1 MQLIKASFN
10 NFRCF
15 KDYQIEFGKDTT
27 VFIGKNGTG
36 KSSVL
41 SGIRRGLSFMF
52 AKPNNFSRNLATSNN
67 EAVKSFDNLEF
78 NFDEVLK
85 AYNTPLETKFEGLF
99 YNTPISWAL
108 LKKEMNKGLT
118 TSEYSNALNLILS
131 YFNANPLA
139 PLPVLVL
146 FADSFPHDLM
156 NLGAM
161 AKKIIQQDILPRDFG
176 YYGWIEK
183 TNCIELW
190 LSRYLRVREY
200 SRDSRNLVEDT
211 TKDIDQLDEQIFF
224 LEKRIDWKDDHDE
237 HQIPDWAERIEE
249 LKERRK
255 ELISKVELMKN
266 EKRSLIFKKEKDFI
280 ESKIIEFTKPISD
293 EYNFINSDF
302 EIYRLDFA
310 KRDKNYELEFYF
322 KDGRVIAFPTLPM
335 GYKRIFSL
343 LIDLAYRSYILNEDI
358 ESEGIV
364 LIDEIELHLHP
375 TLQQEILQRLRRTF
389 PKIQFIV
396 TTHSPLVISNFKADE
411 QNKIVKLENEG
422 THYFNENV
430 ENVFGLDYSTN
441 LNEIMEVAPRSS
453 TIDKYINGFLF
464 LYGKG
469 KKGEAEK
476 LLDQLKHYVG
486 GIIPSL
492 MQAEIDQ
499 KKKQYEN

>member
-1 MQLIKASFN
+1 MQLTKASFN

-15 KDYQIEFGKDTT
+15 KNYQIEFGRETT

-36 KSSVL
+36 KSSIL

-52 AKPNNFSRNLATSNN
+52 AKPKNYSRNLATSNN
-67 EAVKSFDNLEF
+67 AVVKSFENLEF

-85 AYNTPLETKFEGLF
+85 TYNTPLETKFEGF
-99 YNTPISWAL
+99 FNEVPIAWAL
-108 LKKEMNKGLT
+108 LKKQMDGGLT
-118 TSEYSNALNLILS
+118 TSEYSSALNSILS
-131 YFNANPLA
+131 YYNTNPLA
-139 PLPVLVL
+139 PLPVLLL

-156 NLGAM
+156 NSGAM

-200 SRDSRNLVEDT
+200 TRDNRNLQEDT
-211 TKDIDQLDEQIFF
+211 TKDIEIVDEQIFI
-224 LEKRIDWKDDHDE
+224 LRKRIDWKDEHDE
-237 HQIPDWAERIEE
+237 HQIPDWAIHIKE

-255 ELISKVELMKN
+255 ELISKIELIKSD
-266 EKRSLIFKKEKDFI
+266 KRGLIFKKERDFI
-280 ESKIIEFTKPISD
+280 ESKIIEFTKPISE

-310 KRDKNYELEFYF
+310 KRDNEYELEFYF

-343 LIDLAYRSYILNEDI
+343 LIDLAYRSYILNEEV

-389 PKIQFIV
+389 PKIQFIL
-396 TTHSPLVISNFKADE
+396 TTHSPLVISNFKVNE
-411 QNKIVKLENEG
+411 TNKIIRLEQEG
-422 THYFNENV
+422 THYFNEEV

-441 LNEIMEVAPRSS
+441 LNDIMEVAPRSS

-469 KKGEAEK
+469 KKDEAEK
-476 LLDQLKHYVG
+476 LLLQLKDYVG
-486 GIIPSL
+486 GAIPSL